1 LHTPGL
7 VDGALQDAGLIVL
20 PIGPHAILGSVAPER
35 RGELR
40 GGGAVDRDKGAGK
53 PAEPLKI
60 WRRLSFMIVRCL
72 KTTGLS
78 E

>member
-1 LHTPGL
+1 MHTPGL

-53 PAEPLKI
+53 ARRTPQNMAAIELHDRPLHQNHWI
-60 WRRLSFMIVRCL
+60 
-72 KTTGLS
+72 